1 MMQVFPSFF
10 SVAQVVSM
18 SGDSGQHVMAAGMES
33 YVWSGVFCIEHILF
47 MLTAAVSALVPSR
60 PEW

>member
-10 SVAQVVSM
+10 NVMPASL
-18 SGDSGQHVMAAGMES
+18 SGDSRQHVMAAGMEQF
-33 YVWSGVFCIEHILF
+33 VWAGVFCIEHVLF
-47 MLTAAVSALVPSR
+47 MLAAAVSALVPSR